1 MQKEDPMETF
11 ATIVRREMIL
21 KQRQKLARRKARR
34 GYLLVALLL
43 LLAGMCGAILYVQS
57 HPMAPTYSYED
68 RQALDQ
74 LVRSLR

>member
-1 MQKEDPMETF
+1 MTQDSSEMLAAIK
-11 ATIVRREMIL
+11 RREMIL
-21 KQRQKLARRKARR
+21 EQRQKLARRKERK

-57 HPMAPTYSYED
+57 HPRAPTYSYED

-74 LVRSLR
+74 LVKSLH